1 MLDRLVLVA
10 CILIVLALIVYLF
23 YWNRILGFAISIV
36 LRVLYWNQEASSCW
50 VEIGQFVVFIE
61 IHVAKRDI

>member
-1 MLDRLVLVA
+1 
-10 CILIVLALIVYLF
+10 LALIVYLF